1 MGPSDDILLCDL
13 DAFFAS
19 VEQRDCPE
27 YRGKPVIVGGQ
38 AETRGVVAAC
48 SYEARAFGIHSA
60 MPVARALR
68 LCPQVVLLP
77 VDIPRY
83 RRVSDE
89 VTEIYGRFTPIMEE
103 VSIDEAYLAVP
114 ASKGSMIASQI
125 RQTVRREVGLPLS
138 IGISEN
144 KLLAKVA
151 SKMAKPDGQK
161 ELWPEDVPELLWS
174 KDISWLPGVGPKTRK
189 RLNDIGIRTVGDLA
203 ARDEEVIAAILG
215 TFGRV
220 LHRYAHG
227 KDDREV
233 CAREETKSISEE
245 TTFPQDISNYEE
257 ALAVLMLLSEEV
269 GFRLRQKGY
278 KARTISVK
286 IRFSSF
292 VTTTRSITLSEGTC
306 TDSSIYEAVKDLFNR
321 YGEHGPWR
329 LLGVQVS
336 TLIGEE
342 YRQIP
347 LIGAP
352 QDEEREEKVA
362 AVVDELKT
370 RYGRNIIRRARVLVR
385 GK

>member
-1 MGPSDDILLCDL
+1 MGPSDHILLCDL

-352 QDEEREEKVA
+352 QDEEREGKVA

-370 RYGRNIIRRARVLVR
+370 RYGRDIIRRARVLVR